1 MLLYLVKQ
9 VELAVRAHL
18 DELLRPDGLTALQY
32 TALTVLERHPDMSVA
47 QLARN
52 SFVTA
57 QSMADMIAALEDR
70 GLIERHRDQADR
82 RRLAIDLSP
91 AGHELLDRYRDPVNA
106 LESRMLH
113 GITKPRV
120 TALRRTLTTCHANLA
135 PGQPRLPSQG
145 TGGRVSV
152 AWRRLCLR
160 VLVRQGLRN
169 SRGSLR
175 PSQGLRPL
183 AVILPVRTGMTAP
196 DRP

>member
-9 VELAVRAHL
+9 VELAVRARL

-57 QSMADMIAALEDR
+57 QSMADMVAALEDR

-82 RRLAIDLSP
+82 RRLAIALSP
-91 AGHELLDRYRDPVNA
+91 AGHEFLDRYRDPVNA

-113 GITKPRV
+113 GTTKPQV

-135 PGQPRLPSQG
+135 PGQPRKLRWLTTRGCG
-145 TGGRVSV
+145 TCRGLGRRSV
-152 AWRRLCLR
+152 RR
-160 VLVRQGLRN
+160 G
-169 SRGSLR
+169 SRGLVLCACR
-175 PSQGLRPL
+175 AGR
-183 AVILPVRTGMTAP
+183 R
-196 DRP
+196 RR

>member
-9 VELAVRAHL
+9 VELAVRARL

-57 QSMADMIAALEDR
+57 QSMANMVAALEDR

-82 RRLAIDLSP
+82 RRLAIALSP
-91 AGHELLDRYRDPVNA
+91 AGHEFLDRYRDPVNA

-113 GITKPRV
+113 GTTKPQV
-120 TALRRTLTTCHANLA
+120 TALRRTLTTCHANLGPRPA
-135 PGQPRLPSQG
+135 PITVSCAGSPHADAGLA
-145 TGGRVSV
+145 GG
-152 AWRRLCLR
+152 
-160 VLVRQGLRN
+160 
-169 SRGSLR
+169 
-175 PSQGLRPL
+175 
-183 AVILPVRTGMTAP
+183 
-196 DRP
+196 

>member
-9 VELAVRAHL
+9 VELAVRARL

-57 QSMADMIAALEDR
+57 QSMADMVAALEDR

-82 RRLAIDLSP
+82 RRLAIALSP
-91 AGHELLDRYRDPVNA
+91 AGHEFLDRYRDPVNV

-113 GITKPRV
+113 GTTKPQV
-120 TALRRTLTTCHANLA
+120 TCPAPHPHHLPRQPGPRAAPITVSCAGWDCGSNGVSGPIA
-135 PGQPRLPSQG
+135 PGVMTWRERCRDDRD
-145 TGGRVSV
+145 TG
-152 AWRRLCLR
+152 
-160 VLVRQGLRN
+160 
-169 SRGSLR
+169 
-175 PSQGLRPL
+175 
-183 AVILPVRTGMTAP
+183 
-196 DRP
+196 